1 MKKTYLILI
10 LLLCLLLLST
20 FNQKNYN
27 VSKNKKNYFF
37 KVKYIQITN
46 VNLIEEEEIKNKL
59 SYIIGKNIFNL
70 KEQKIRNSVL
80 GINFLKEIEVKKKYP
95 NTILIKIT
103 ETVPLG
109 ILIRKEK
116 KYLLDSSSVL
126 IPFDKDISPDNLPNV
141 FGKNAEIYF
150 ISFLQK
156 LKDNNFLHTTIKS
169 YFYYQ
174 SGRWDIKLSNGKTI
188 KFPNNKVVAA
198 IKESTVLLK
207 RQDFIKYNIIDLR
220 VDGGVIVE

>member
-20 FNQKNYN
+20 FNQKNYSD
-27 VSKNKKNYFF
+27 SKNKKNYFF

-46 VNLIEEEEIKNKL
+46 ENLIAEEEIKNKL
-59 SYIIGKNIFNL
+59 SYVIGKNIFNL
-70 KEQKIRNSVL
+70 KEKKIRNSVL

-103 ETVPLG
+103 ETVPLA

-116 KYLLDSSSVL
+116 KYLLDNSSVL
-126 IPFDKDISPDNLPNV
+126 IPFDKRISSDNLPNV

-156 LKDNNFLHTTIKS
+156 LKDVS
-169 YFYYQ
+169 
-174 SGRWDIKLSNGKTI
+174 
-188 KFPNNKVVAA
+188 
-198 IKESTVLLK
+198 LK
-207 RQDFIKYNIIDLR
+207 RKFKRNRHKFL
-220 VDGGVIVE
+220 